1 MQLCNLTSCV
11 AREDD
16 TVETLREKIRIATI
30 IGTIQSS
37 ATYFPGLRREWRENC
52 EEERLLGVDITGQM
66 DCLAIRDASVMDEL
80 RQYAVKVN
88 QEYAHKLRINPSVA
102 VTTVKPSGNTSV
114 LVNCASGL
122 HPRWS
127 EYYVRNVRV
136 SSHSP
141 LYKVLRDAGVPLSP
155 ENGQE
160 SDTANTWVASF
171 PIKSPQGAITRKDV
185 TALDQLNHW
194 LLNKEHWTEHN
205 PSCTITYK
213 ADEIIDVVKWA
224 WEHRHMVG
232 GLSFLPYSESSY
244 RLMPYEEIDR
254 DTYEKFVTE
263 FPPIDF
269 SRIYRYEEDDLTT
282 ASSELACVSGTCE
295 TDYSK

>member
-1 MQLCNLTSCV
+1 
-11 AREDD
+11 
-16 TVETLREKIRIATI
+16 
-30 IGTIQSS
+30 
-37 ATYFPGLRREWRENC
+37 
-52 EEERLLGVDITGQM
+52 M

-213 ADEIIDVVKWA
+213 ADEIIDVVKWV

-263 FPPIDF
+263 FPSIDF

-295 TDYSK
+295 ADYSK